1 MNDERTL
8 NIREIQH
15 YLYCPRRFALL
26 KLNCDWAENV
36 SVIKADLLHSNVH
49 DGSHSFSDSRKVVR
63 SDIPVY
69 HDAPEYDLYGVPDC
83 VEFIRDDTGVPI
95 PLLNGHFQVRIVEYK
110 PRAPKDVPY
119 HETDAIQVF
128 AQKICAD
135 YVWHCNSEA
144 YLYYADIRKR
154 VRLPFDTEFKRYD
167 ELLRRLLREMR
178 DILASHEI
186 PSRKKGQRC
195 SGCSIAEMC
204 FPKVKSGTDR
214 EKILAMT
221 EDDAL

>member
-69 HDAPEYDLYGVPDC
+69 HDAPEYDLYGVLDC
-83 VEFIRDDTGVPI
+83 VEFIRDDAGVPV
-95 PLLNGHFQVRIVEYK
+95 PLLNGRFQVRIVEYK
-110 PRAPKDVPY
+110 PRAPKDTAY
-119 HETDAIQVF
+119 HKEDAIQVF
-128 AQKICAD
+128 AQKLCAD
-135 YVWHCNSEA
+135 YVWHSDSEA
-144 YLYYADIRKR
+144 YLYYSDIRKR
-154 VRLPFDTEFKRYD
+154 VRLPFEAEYERYD

-178 DILASHEI
+178 GILALHKI
-186 PSRKKGQRC
+186 PPRQKGQRC
-195 SGCSIAEMC
+195 SGCSIAELC
-204 FPKVKSGTDR
+204 FPKAQHGTVR
-214 EKILAMT
+214 ETVLAIA
-221 EDDAL
+221 EDNAL